1 MTLTDRD
8 KRALAVLG
16 VALVVSLAVYFWPQ
30 SGQTTEVVE
39 AAASVEAA
47 EKRLEQVRRLA
58 AQLPARE
65 KQLEAWRQ
73 ELARWEAG
81 LIRAE
86 TGQQAQAEVV
96 QILREIAS
104 RQAPPLEFASV
115 DIGTIRALDQEKRY
129 GEALV
134 SVTFDC
140 PIEQLINLLADLE
153 ARPEAVVTDELR
165 LSVAKRDRKL
175 LHVRLRVA
183 GLVPGSLIPERKGV
197 GAF

>member
-8 KRALAVLG
+8 KRALAILA

-30 SGQTTEVVE
+30 GGQTTEVVE
-39 AAASVEAA
+39 AAASVQAA

-58 AQLPARE
+58 AQLPVRE
-65 KQLEAWRQ
+65 RRLEAMQQ
-73 ELARWEAG
+73 ELARWEEG

-104 RQAPPLEFASV
+104 QQSPPLEFASV
-115 DIGTIRALDQEKRY
+115 DIGRIRPLGEGGHY

-140 PIEQLINLLADLE
+140 AIEQLLNLFADLS
-153 ARPEAVVTDELR
+153 ARPEAVVTDEIR
-165 LSVAKRDRKL
+165 ISAARRKDKL
-175 LHVRLRVA
+175 LRVQLRVA
-183 GLVPGSLIPERKGV
+183 GLVPGSLVPEQRGL
-197 GAF
+197 GRF

>member
-1 MTLTDRD
+1 MTLTARD
-8 KRALAVLG
+8 KRALAALG

-30 SGQTTEVVE
+30 NEPAPAVVE
-39 AAASVEAA
+39 PAASVKAS
-47 EKRLEQVRRLA
+47 EKRLERVRRLA

-65 KQLEAWRQ
+65 RQLKAMQQ

-86 TGQQAQAEVV
+86 TGQQAQADVV

-104 RQAPPLEFASV
+104 RQTPPLEFASV
-115 DIGTIRALDQEKRY
+115 DIGRIRPFGKGGHY

-140 PIEQLINLLADLE
+140 AIEQLVNLFADLA
-153 ARPEAVVTDELR
+153 ARPEAVVTDEIR
-165 LSVAKRDRKL
+165 ITATRRKDKL
-175 LHVRLRVA
+175 LRVQLRVA
-183 GLVPGSLIPERKGV
+183 GLVPGSLVPQRKG
-197 GAF
+197 GAAF